1 MKKILYSLL
10 AAALMAGCSNV
21 EEQVTPGNEPGN
33 DFDVTACK
41 IAPTRV
47 GYTEDGG
54 ALTAQWEQTDL
65 ISIYADAG
73 VNPNRG
79 TLKFVSYKGSDKSN
93 ANFKGHFDRDVAT
106 TTPIYAYAQYPN
118 VYNQA
123 DAIVNDL
130 HFQTGK
136 LTGEGSATTHDVL
149 FATGTYDPNATE
161 PLALTFQRK
170 MAIVKF
176 DMTLPDEVTTKPTSV
191 SIMGAGVY
199 NNVSLNIADATLKTG
214 E

>member
-21 EEQVTPGNEPGN
+21 EEQVTPGTEPGN

-93 ANFKGHFDRDVAT
+93 ANFKGHFDRDVA
-106 TTPIYAYAQYPN
+106 
-118 VYNQA
+118 
-123 DAIVNDL
+123 D
-130 HFQTGK
+130 
-136 LTGEGSATTHDVL
+136 
-149 FATGTYDPNATE
+149 
-161 PLALTFQRK
+161 RK
-170 MAIVKF
+170 
-176 DMTLPDEVTTKPTSV
+176 SV
-191 SIMGAGVY
+191 V
-199 NNVSLNIADATLKTG
+199 
-214 E
+214 